1 MCEVKVAKFNSKP
14 HFGDVKVGDM
24 FKSMN
29 NCWHMKVKIKDGS
42 TNEQTVF
49 ALGLED
55 GLMSRVFHDKDEIKT
70 FFTPSAITVQ

>member
-29 NCWHMKVKIKDGS
+29 NCWYMKVKIKDGS

-55 GLMSRVFHDKDEIKT
+55 GSMSRVFHDKDEIKT